1 MKITSKELK
10 KIGKIDFRI
19 NNRAKYLRI
28 HIKPFKGIFVT
39 IPRGISQRK
48 AENFVL
54 SKKEWIKKHLNKVKE
69 FENNVV
75 ENRAKIKPVD
85 RNEAKILLINKLE
98 ELTDKFNFSYNRV
111 SIRNQKTRWGSCSS
125 KNNISLNC
133 NLINLPEKLIDYVI
147 LHELVHTR
155 VKNHGADFWK
165 EMGKYI
171 EDPRALNK
179 ELKRYKSAFFHL

>member
-1 MKITSKELK
+1 MKRIFREFNE
-10 KIGKIDFRI
+10 IGKVDFRI

-39 IPRGISQRK
+39 IPRGISQCK

-54 SKKEWIKKHLNKVKE
+54 SKKEWIKKHLKKVRE
-69 FENNVV
+69 FEKNVT
-75 ENRAKIKPVD
+75 ENRTKIKPVD
-85 RNEAKILLINKLE
+85 RNKAKIFLINKLE
-98 ELTDKFNFSYNRV
+98 ELTDKFNFSYNKV

-133 NLINLPEKLIDYVI
+133 NLINLPGKLINYVL

-155 VKNHGADFWK
+155 VKNHGADFWQ
-165 EMGKYI
+165 EMGKYL

-179 ELKRYKSAFFHL
+179 ELREYRLAFFHL